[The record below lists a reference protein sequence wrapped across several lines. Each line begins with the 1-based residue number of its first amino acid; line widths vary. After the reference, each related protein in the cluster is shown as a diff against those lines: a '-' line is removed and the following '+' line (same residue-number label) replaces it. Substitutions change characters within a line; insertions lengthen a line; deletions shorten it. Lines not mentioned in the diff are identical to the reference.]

1 MALKC
6 ETALNFA
13 WPSSARATKKSAGHK
28 KVLLVTPA
36 GYHSNC
42 TWRTYKVSPLPGSS
56 AKCGRLT
63 AIIIDIWFCLHSN
76 IKTQPS
82 ARLWVK

>member
-28 KVLLVTPA
+28 KVLLVRSHLQDITQITL
-36 GYHSNC
+36 GGHTKYHPYQAPQRN
-42 TWRTYKVSPLPGSS
+42 VGGSQLLS
-56 AKCGRLT
+56 LIFG
-63 AIIIDIWFCLHSN
+63 FVY
-76 IKTQPS
+76 TQI
-82 ARLWVK
+82 